1 MELDESGASQE
12 EDEEEA
18 SVPFKVEQDR
28 ILPAA
33 VALAAWCP
41 TMDLLA
47 LVTSDSQVYVLRL
60 AGQLLGKQQIPPS
73 EVPITALCWHP
84 DGKSLVVGREDGRMV
99 MHNVE
104 DGGVLLT
111 TSKLHAG
118 AITSLHWVGCD
129 ATDLAYA
136 NRAKR
141 LFPALAPLPAS
152 VDAFMSDH
160 NGTPCN
166 SAPEPKG
173 LSVLV
178 SGDMQGEVCLSA
190 HGTFLLGRVQF
201 KPEDLQIADGEPRL
215 GADAKLRVTSLCMD
229 KELRHLA
236 VGLAVDRH
244 GENSTCP
251 PLSLVTVETPLL
263 ASGRSELYALMQHC
277 HAVTRLLDHARG
289 SLALVGQH
297 WEDGFGGLFDRT
309 ATRLLELLRVRD
321 PGGGGLNFLT
331 GVVDTE
337 ADKKAQDERLWS
349 LARRDLVSLFSCGM
363 MSDVLRKF
371 LRSDLNPSAAKKLQR
386 TLGSTVAE
394 VIAVLEERVSGSV
407 QLLCFH
413 LSELRGLARWTDR
426 YTRLGLSEE
435 GVSSL
440 IKECQDLLQRVGD
453 FRQAVDEAAVT
464 FGAFIRWILGQAMKV
479 MPQVRAFCRPANP
492 ACRLTTS

>member
-1 MELDESGASQE
+1 MEVDESGVSQE
-12 EDEEEA
+12 EESDEEEA
-18 SVPFKVEQDR
+18 VPFKVEQDR
-28 ILPAA
+28 ILPAP
-33 VALAAWCP
+33 VSLAAWCP
-41 TMDLLA
+41 TMDLLG
-47 LVTSDSQVYVLRL
+47 LVTSDSQIFVLRL
-60 AGQLLGKQQIPPS
+60 VGQLLGKQQIAPS

-99 MHNVE
+99 MYNVE
-104 DGGVLLT
+104 DGGQLLT
-111 TSKLHAG
+111 TAKLHAS
-118 AITSLHWVGCD
+118 AITSLHWVDCD
-129 ATDLAYA
+129 AKDLSYA

-160 NGTPCN
+160 NGSQPRN
-166 SAPEPKG
+166 AAPEPTG

-178 SGDMQGEVCLSA
+178 SGDARGEICISA

-201 KPEDLQIADGEPRL
+201 KPEDLRIPDGEPPV
-215 GADAKLRVTSLCMD
+215 GADATLRVASVCMD

-236 VGLAVDRH
+236 VGLAVDRD
-244 GENSTCP
+244 GEDASCP
-251 PLSLVTVETPLL
+251 PLALVTVETPLL
-263 ASGRSELYALMQHC
+263 AAGRGELYALMQHC

-297 WEDGFGGLFDRT
+297 WEDGFGGLFDRI
-309 ATRLLELLRVRD
+309 ATRLLELLRVKD

-331 GVVDTE
+331 GVTDTDAE
-337 ADKKAQDERLWS
+337 KKARDERLWG
-349 LARRDLVSLFSCGM
+349 LARRDLVNLFSCGM
-363 MSDVLRKF
+363 MSDVLRQF
-371 LRSDLNPSAAKKLQR
+371 LRGDMNPSTANKLQR

-435 GVSSL
+435 GISTL
-440 IKECQDLLQRVGD
+440 IKECQNLLQRVGD
-453 FRQAVDEAAVT
+453 FRRAVDEAAAT

-479 MPQVRAFCRPANP
+479 MPQVWAIVCPRFDSVYA
-492 ACRLTTS
+492 